1 MITFSENI
9 SGASLDRWIL
19 KGEGKGKTTIWDQ
32 VGCMTSK
39 ALCTLRQGNLEEEKS
54 SET

>member
-1 MITFSENI
+1 MITFPENM

-19 KGEGKGKTTIWDQ
+19 KGEGKGKTTSWDQ

-39 ALCTLRQGNLEEEKS
+39 SLCTLWQGNLEEEKS
-54 SET
+54 SKT

>member
-1 MITFSENI
+1 MP
-9 SGASLDRWIL
+9 GASLDRWIL

-39 ALCTLRQGNLEEEKS
+39 APCTLRQGNLEEEKS
-54 SET
+54 RKT